1 MVKAMTRPVRPA
13 GFTGVDDNV
22 EAAMAELA
30 VWQDGQRLGARFEVR
45 RAFAGRARNGGHFMT
60 CELWN
65 GQYVL
70 KAYAWEQA
78 CRGYHVPRRGERLYA
93 AGRIRWRAGRYEL
106 VCQELKVEDAAQRIR
121 WARAHLR
128 AIVGAL
134 PPVLLDLVRRI
145 FTDPAIGP
153 AFLIA
158 PASLNHH
165 HAFSGGL
172 LVHSAEVAGAVFRWT
187 AGESVQGLATVA
199 ALLHDIGKVRTLAG
213 NMTRTP
219 LGRQVRHEAL
229 TLEVVAAHLAW
240 FDGAWPEGAILLRH
254 LLTAEVRRDCPSPA
268 LAALELVHAADRI
281 SAADA
286 SAFATG
292 SSAALDADVTAPPF

>member
-1 MVKAMTRPVRPA
+1 MAGLAM
-13 GFTGVDDNV
+13 
-22 EAAMAELA
+22 L
-30 VWQDGQRLGARFEVR
+30 QDGQRLGARFQVR
-45 RAFAGRARNGGHFMT
+45 RSFAGQARNGGRFMS
-60 CELWN
+60 CELWD
-65 GQYVL
+65 GHDVL
-70 KAYAWEQA
+70 KAYAWEQE
-78 CRGYHVPRRGERLYA
+78 CRGYHVPRRGEWIYA
-93 AGRIRWRAGRYEL
+93 AGRIRRRTGRLEL
-106 VCQELKVEDAAQRIR
+106 VCRELKVEDAAERIR
-121 WARAHLR
+121 WAREHLR
-128 AIVGAL
+128 AILRDL
-134 PPVLLDLVRRI
+134 PPVLYDLVRRI

-213 NMTRTP
+213 NMTRTV
-219 LGRQVRHEAL
+219 LGQQVRHEAL

-254 LLTAEVRRDCPSPA
+254 LLTAEARRDRPSPA

-286 SAFATG
+286 SAFT
-292 SSAALDADVTAPPF
+292 TMP

>member
-1 MVKAMTRPVRPA
+1 MVSEPTRQARS
-13 GFTGVDDNV
+13 
-22 EAAMAELA
+22 AETALA
-30 VWQDGQRLGARFEVR
+30 VWRDGQRLAAAFEVR
-45 RAFAGRARNGGHFMT
+45 RSFTGQACNGARFMT
-60 CELWN
+60 CELWD
-65 GQYVL
+65 GREVL
-70 KAYAWEQA
+70 KAYAWEHE
-78 CRGYHVPRRGERLYA
+78 CRGYHVPRRGERIYA
-93 AGRIRWRAGRYEL
+93 AGRIRRRAGRFEL
-106 VCQELKVEDAAQRIR
+106 VCQELRVEDAAERIR
-121 WARAHLR
+121 WAREHLR
-128 AIVGAL
+128 AIL
-134 PPVLLDLVRRI
+134 RELSPVLVELVRRI
-145 FTDPAIGP
+145 FTDPAIAP

-213 NMTRTP
+213 NLTRTA

-240 FDGAWPEGAILLRH
+240 FDDVWPEEAILLRH
-254 LLTAEVRRDCPSPA
+254 LLTADARRDRPSSA

-286 SAFATG
+286 SAFATL
-292 SSAALDADVTAPPF
+292 A